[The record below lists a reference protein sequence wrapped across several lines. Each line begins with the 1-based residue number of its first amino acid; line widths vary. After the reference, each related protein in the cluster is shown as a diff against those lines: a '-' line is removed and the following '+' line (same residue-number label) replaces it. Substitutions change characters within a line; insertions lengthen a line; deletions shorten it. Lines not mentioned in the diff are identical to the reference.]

1 MAELWRYIQLLYGL
15 LCGIGDGRLIST
27 ITSFEGEFSGE

>member
-1 MAELWRYIQLLYGL
+1 MAELWQYIQSLYRLLY
-15 LCGIGDGRLIST
+15 GIGDGRLIST